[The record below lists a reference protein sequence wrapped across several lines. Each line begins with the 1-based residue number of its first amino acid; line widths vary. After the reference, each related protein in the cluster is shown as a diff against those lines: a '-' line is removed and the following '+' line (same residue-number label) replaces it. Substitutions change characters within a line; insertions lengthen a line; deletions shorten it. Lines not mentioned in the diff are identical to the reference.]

1 MSREWFLAGGAIAC
15 FAAAVIT
22 GAAAQT
28 ESVPDFSS
36 NGTGWQTANGGEFV
50 AVPGSLS
57 GEEEELIR
65 KLAALQDHKVSDKG
79 FWRDILGR
87 LTS

>member
-1 MSREWFLAGGAIAC
+1 
-15 FAAAVIT
+15 V
-22 GAAAQT
+22 Q
-28 ESVPDFSS
+28 VV
-36 NGTGWQTANGGEFV
+36 V